1 MISAMDA
8 ESMES
13 SSWTKGLAFSILASL
28 IGAISKLCLRK
39 SYTIL
44 GADLVAPI
52 PLNDETAHL
61 YDHAEK
67 DEESTAYDDSSEDD
81 VESDQPHSIAERWEI
96 REFASKED
104 SVWWRKFR
112 AFTIRAVGVF
122 GMTVLGP
129 SCNVYALQFAS
140 PGILCPIG
148 SGLALVWI
156 VLFSDRAIGE
166 KPRPVQVLAVGLIV
180 LGEAIV
186 SVTGDH
192 TNVSVLTMDD
202 IREQYREPQLLAYFG
217 GVLIW
222 VSILALVIN
231 RGSSGWRRFAW
242 GLIGGSVTGVQNF
255 IKDSLAVIHGLDGSH
270 FPPQLFFMLLMA
282 GLLPLTGLLLLM
294 QCMKRFDALYSA
306 SMFVGSLVVSSSIM
320 AAVHYHTFDNIDRI
334 GLFFYPVGLLTIIS
348 GTVVLAV
355 ESYQREE
362 SDALGQFHCSRM
374 LRRILKLDQHA
385 SNDSLLVPLCAD
397 ESQGSNEPCDGERI
411 FKESGLHLAICMQ
424 D

>member
-44 GADLVAPI
+44 GADAVAPI
-52 PLNDETAHL
+52 PSNDETANL
-61 YDHAEK
+61 CDHAEK
-67 DEESTAYDDSSEDD
+67 DEENTVYHDSCEDD
-81 VESDQPHSIAERWEI
+81 VESEI
-96 REFASKED
+96 REFGSKED

-255 IKDSLAVIHGLDGSH
+255 IKDSLAVVHGLDGSH
-270 FPPQLFFMLLMA
+270 FPPQLFLMLLMA

>member
-1 MISAMDA
+1 MDA
-8 ESMES
+8 SIVES

-28 IGAISKLCLRK
+28 IGAVSKLCLRK

-44 GADLVAPI
+44 GADAVAPI
-52 PLNDETAHL
+52 PSNDETANL
-61 YDHAEK
+61 CDHAEK
-67 DEESTAYDDSSEDD
+67 DEENTVYHDSCEDD
-81 VESDQPHSIAERWEI
+81 MESEI
-96 REFASKED
+96 REFASKEE
-104 SVWWRKFR
+104 SLWWRKFR

-255 IKDSLAVIHGLDGSH
+255 IKDSLAVVHGLDGSH
-270 FPPQLFFMLLMA
+270 FPPQLFLMLLMA
-282 GLLPLTGLLLLM
+282 GLLPLAGLLLLM

-362 SDALGQFHCSRM
+362 SDSRG
-374 LRRILKLDQHA
+374 KFDAKQLDIYTYSAKCEYGAIEPA
-385 SNDSLLVPLCAD
+385 SRHV
-397 ESQGSNEPCDGERI
+397 I
-411 FKESGLHLAICMQ
+411 HT
-424 D
+424 

>member
-1 MISAMDA
+1 V
-8 ESMES
+8 ES

-28 IGAISKLCLRK
+28 IGAVSKLCLRK

-44 GADLVAPI
+44 GADAVAPI
-52 PLNDETAHL
+52 PSNDETANL
-61 YDHAEK
+61 CDHAEK
-67 DEESTAYDDSSEDD
+67 DEENTVYHDSCEDD
-81 VESDQPHSIAERWEI
+81 MESEI
-96 REFASKED
+96 REFASKEE
-104 SVWWRKFR
+104 SLWWRKFR

-255 IKDSLAVIHGLDGSH
+255 IKDSLAVVHGLDGSH
-270 FPPQLFFMLLMA
+270 FPPQLFLMLLMA
-282 GLLPLTGLLLLM
+282 GLLPLAGLLLLM

-362 SDALGQFHCSRM
+362 SDSRG
-374 LRRILKLDQHA
+374 KFDAKQLDIYTYSAKCEYGAIEPA
-385 SNDSLLVPLCAD
+385 SRHV
-397 ESQGSNEPCDGERI
+397 I
-411 FKESGLHLAICMQ
+411 HT
-424 D
+424 